1 MIVKEVTEKL
11 NQFNPQAEMS
21 VIVHNRSEHFSI
33 TWGESEGETKSN
45 CRKVNFYVDR
55 LCKNEH
61 KHIEK

>member
-1 MIVKEVTEKL
+1 MV
-11 NQFNPQAEMS
+11 PEMEPAS
-21 VIVHNRSEHFSI
+21 GITNRSEHFSI